1 MSGVVSD
8 DGSPVEVYLR
18 LPETG
23 EADLVASVVPPGSTV
38 LELGSGAGRVTNE
51 LVERGF
57 VVTAV
62 DDSPQMLEHVRASE
76 TVCAKIESLDLE
88 RRFDCVL
95 LGSHFVNDPG
105 RAPLLAACVR
115 HVDESGVVLVEA
127 YPPGLDWTAG
137 RETRLGDVV
146 VKLVEVKRTD
156 DRVRAAVEYAVDG
169 RTWRQHFEA
178 ELLDEEQLRTALS
191 GAGLR
196 FDRWLSAERGWFVAQ
211 LP

>member
-1 MSGVVSD
+1 MSGVSD

-51 LVERGF
+51 LVSRGYA
-57 VVTAV
+57 VTAV

-105 RAPLLAACVR
+105 RARLLATCAR
-115 HVDESGVVLVEA
+115 HVDAAGIVLIEA

-137 RETRLGDVV
+137 RQTRLGDVV
-146 VKLVEVKRTD
+146 VTLVEAEQTGD
-156 DRVRAAVEYAVDG
+156 LVRAAVEYAVDG
-169 RTWRQHFEA
+169 RTWLQRFEA
-178 ELLDEEQLRTALS
+178 ELLDEEELRAALS
-191 GAGLR
+191 AAGLR

-211 LP
+211 LS